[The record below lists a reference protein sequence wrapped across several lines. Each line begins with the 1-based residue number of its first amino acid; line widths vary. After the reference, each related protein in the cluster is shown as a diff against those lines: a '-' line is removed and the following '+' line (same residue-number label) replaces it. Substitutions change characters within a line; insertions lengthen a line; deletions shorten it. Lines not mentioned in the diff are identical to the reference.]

1 MRKAL
6 CLEMSSVAAC
16 WLLGGGGNWVAR
28 LGIWLWGEGQPARG
42 SGWGAGASSGFWKQE
57 VGCGVSRLGTWV
69 ALDTGRVWG
78 QALSTEAHIGEG
90 EGAAE
95 LPGDAP
101 RGGDV

>member
-1 MRKAL
+1 M
-6 CLEMSSVAAC
+6 
-16 WLLGGGGNWVAR
+16 
-28 LGIWLWGEGQPARG
+28 
-42 SGWGAGASSGFWKQE
+42 
-57 VGCGVSRLGTWV
+57 GTWV